1 MSESSSST
9 VRATTL
15 ETCLKPFPSSEKTH
29 VQGSRADLQVPLR
42 RVKLQ
47 PTREFDG
54 TLTPN
59 ESILLYDTT
68 GPYTDPNAQ
77 IDLAKGLAPLRL
89 PWILERADVEE
100 LAASTS
106 VYRQLRE
113 RDADLDAIRFQPHRR
128 PLRAKAGKNV
138 TQMHYARQG
147 IVTPEIDRKSVV

>member
-1 MSESSSST
+1 MSESSSTT

-29 VQGSRADLQVPLR
+29 VQGSRTDLQVPLR

-68 GPYTDPNAQ
+68 GP
-77 IDLAKGLAPLRL
+77 
-89 PWILERADVEE
+89 
-100 LAASTS
+100 
-106 VYRQLRE
+106 
-113 RDADLDAIRFQPHRR
+113 
-128 PLRAKAGKNV
+128 
-138 TQMHYARQG
+138 
-147 IVTPEIDRKSVV
+147 